1 MKKTLLTLLAS
12 TLLAFSA
19 WAFYPSALSATVVKP
34 SSKIHLAWTD
44 TAAGETGWEVQTHFT
59 RNKTHTWIAWNT
71 LEPLPPDTTSVD
83 VEYQLK
89 GYYSFR
95 VRPLGEGSPWS
106 NVVTIY
112 IK

>member
-1 MKKTLLTLLAS
+1 MKKLLTLLAA
-12 TLLAFSA
+12 TLITVSA

-34 SSKIHLAWTD
+34 SNIIHLTWTD
-44 TAAGETGWEVQTHFT
+44 TAQGETGWEVQTHFMRT
-59 RNKTHTWIAWNT
+59 KTHTWIDWNT
-71 LEPLPPDTTSVD
+71 LQPLPPDATAVD
-83 VEYQLK
+83 VEYALK

-106 NVVTIY
+106 NVVTVY